1 MLLVFPGDRTIDLR
15 SIRPI
20 IGHRYQLPKSWL
32 LSTAFIVATATQSV
46 SASDSQ
52 RISIDLPLPTTAL
65 SGAQLTTTPQLAD
78 PKIARF
84 LPVSALPIPAT
95 VETPPEKFQSA
106 IQNALTNVPE
116 SKPLH
121 LSLVRGQS
129 LYRLFK
135 RHHLSQADLSQMLS
149 SSRKAKRL
157 LSRVRPGQKI
167 TLWVTDNNRVERL
180 ILETKAPGETS
191 LNRINSKYVLKENQ
205 IHSEQSPTLASGS
218 AQNIQAPLPQQDPV
232 AIPSLERTSNSPSSI
247 VAMPNQESK
256 ELDSRV
262 LQTKVKSGDSLY
274 LIFKRHN
281 IPGADLAQL
290 MSSKDAKKLKRL
302 HPDQRLDFV
311 LGTDN
316 RLLGLNM
323 QLDETRTLE
332 AKRSNNGFQLNIKTE
347 PLQRRISAA
356 GATIENSLFLAGQRA
371 GMSDQLIMQLV
382 EVFGWDIDFALDI
395 RAGDRF
401 TLIYEELF
409 KDGKKIRDGRILAAD
424 FFNRGRSLR
433 ALRYKDASGRSAY
446 YSPEGLSM
454 RKAFLRTPVSF
465 ARISSRFNLR
475 RKHPVLNRIRAHK
488 GVDYAAPRGT
498 AIKASGDGLVI
509 YSGRKGGYGKAVV
522 LKHGGKYSS
531 LYGHMSRIHKRARRG
546 KRVYQG
552 QIIGYV
558 GSTGLATGPHLHYEF
573 RVRGVHKDPLS
584 VKLPKALP
592 IDKQYKADFI
602 ARSKPL
608 VAHLD
613 TLATT
618 SLAGTE

>member
-1 MLLVFPGDRTIDLR
+1 M
-15 SIRPI
+15 
-20 IGHRYQLPKSWL
+20 PKGWL
-32 LSTAFIVATATQSV
+32 LSTLFIMATAVQPV

-52 RISIDLPLPTTAL
+52 RISIDLPLPPAAL
-65 SGAQLTTTPQLAD
+65 SGAQPTSTPQFAEQNV
-78 PKIARF
+78 ARF
-84 LPVSALPIPAT
+84 VTVSTRPLSTTKESPAAANQTKNFTIPQ
-95 VETPPEKFQSA
+95 VSEPKQL
-106 IQNALTNVPE
+106 N
-116 SKPLH
+116 
-121 LSLVRGQS
+121 LSLTRGQS
-129 LYRLFK
+129 LYRLFN

-167 TLWVTDNNRVERL
+167 TLLVTKNNRVERL
-180 ILETKAPGETS
+180 TLETKGQGMTS
-191 LNRINSKYVLKENQ
+191 LSRLNSKYVLKENQ
-205 IHSEQSPTLASGS
+205 SQTEQSPVFNTVSVQN
-218 AQNIQAPLPQQDPV
+218 AQVQPQDPV
-232 AIPSLERTSNSPSSI
+232 VIPTRETTSNSLPTI
-247 VAMPNQESK
+247 EAMAKQEPDQP
-256 ELDSRV
+256 DSRV

-290 MSSKDAKKLKRL
+290 MSSKGAKKLKRL
-302 HPDQRLDFV
+302 RPGQSLDFE
-311 LGTDN
+311 LGAN
-316 RLLGLNM
+316 SRLLGLNM
-323 QLDETRTLE
+323 QLDETRTIE
-332 AKRSNNGFQLNIKTE
+332 AKRSNKGFQVNIKTE
-347 PLQRRISAA
+347 PLQRGIATA

-382 EVFGWDIDFALDI
+382 EIFGWDVDFALDI

-409 KDGKKIRDGRILAAD
+409 KDGKKLRDGRILAAD

-433 ALRYKDASGRSAY
+433 AIRYTDAGGRSAY

-465 ARISSRFNLR
+465 ARISSRFNPR

-488 GVDYAAPRGT
+488 GVDYSAPRGT
-498 AIKASGDGLVI
+498 AIKASGDGRVTF
-509 YSGRKGGYGKAVV
+509 SGRKGGYGKTVV
-522 LKHGGKYSS
+522 LQHGGKYSS
-531 LYGHMSRIHKRARRG
+531 LYGHMSRIHKRARKG

-573 RVRGVHKDPLS
+573 RVRGVHKDPLR

-602 ARSKPL
+602 ASSKPL